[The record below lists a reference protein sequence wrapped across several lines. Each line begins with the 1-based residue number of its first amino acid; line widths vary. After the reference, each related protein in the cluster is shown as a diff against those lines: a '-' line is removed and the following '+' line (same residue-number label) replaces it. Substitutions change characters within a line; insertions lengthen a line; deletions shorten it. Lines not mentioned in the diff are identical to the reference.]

1 MAPVPWSKVSSCL
14 LACACIPL
22 AVGLCPWAAT
32 KSRSTYFVSSP
43 GLGSSA
49 RLWVQRSSSSGSSC
63 GTVSPRPS
71 GRSIPTCS
79 LDDLR
84 TAQSKSGGVV
94 GDVSYDDGHV
104 LQNVLISGFEAG
116 TGARERADAVA
127 NAAASGT
134 LLVDKSHWGVIG
146 VEGEDRLRFLHSQG
160 TNAFERSTTGQVVAT
175 CFTNNI
181 GRVVDFC
188 EGVVLDDSVWLISS
202 PHRWQ
207 KLLGT
212 MDKFI
217 FPMDKTTVSGLSEEL
232 AVFALAG
239 PKAADT
245 MALAKCAPCPEPGRS
260 VEWEFEGEKAL
271 IIGHAR
277 PLTRTKEEE
286 EGVSR
291 DAEGVLSGDGGG
303 QRTQQHPHYS
313 IIVPVSVSSKVWSVL
328 SASPSVV
335 AAGEEEW
342 QTLRIKQGFP
352 FPGKELT
359 ADYNPL
365 EAGLWH
371 AVHFDKGCYIGQ
383 ESISRVNAY
392 NAVSKALYGVS
403 FENSASPQEGTEL
416 FVQETGKRRVVL
428 EIVFAG
434 VVTSMLD
441 RDATSHPFGLA
452 YIRTKVG
459 GVGLKLST
467 KEGESLG
474 TVVQVPYPTRS
485 DAESAMPPAKKEG
498 SDLGDKTTA
507 AAAVL
512 GLEEEKAKEKARK
525 AAKLEAMQKK
535 IDALKARRKTT

>member
-1 MAPVPWSKVSSCL
+1 MAPVPWSKFSSCL
-14 LACACIPL
+14 WAYACIPF
-22 AVGLCPWAAT
+22 AVGLSPWAAT
-32 KSRSTYFVSSP
+32 RSRSTCTSFVSSP
-43 GLGSSA
+43 ALGSSA
-49 RLWVQRSSSSGSSC
+49 RLRLWAQRSSRSSSGSSC
-63 GTVSPRPS
+63 GGAASPRPS
-71 GRSIPTCS
+71 GRSTPTCS

-84 TAQSKSGGVV
+84 TAQSDNGAVI

-104 LQNVLISGFEAG
+104 LQNVLVSGFEAG
-116 TGARERADAVA
+116 TGARQRADAVA
-127 NAAASGT
+127 SAAASGT
-134 LLVDKSHWGVIG
+134 LLVDKSHWGIIR

-160 TNAFERSTTGQVVAT
+160 TNAFEGAKAGQVVAT

-207 KLLGT
+207 TLLGT

-217 FPMDKTTVSGLSEEL
+217 FPMDKTSVSSLSEEL
-232 AVFALAG
+232 AVFSLAG
-239 PKAADT
+239 PKAAET
-245 MALAKCAPCPEPGRS
+245 LSLAKCASCPGPGRS
-260 VEWEFEGEKAL
+260 VEWEFEGEKVL
-271 IIGHAR
+271 IVGHAR
-277 PLTRTKEEE
+277 PLTRITEE

-291 DAEGVLSGDGGG
+291 DSEGVEGRG
-303 QRTQQHPHYS
+303 QGTQEHPYYS
-313 IIVPVSVSSKVWSVL
+313 IIVPVSASSKVWSAL

-359 ADYNPL
+359 ADFNPL

-403 FENSASPQEGTEL
+403 FEDSASPEQGTEL
-416 FVQETGKRRVVL
+416 FVQETGKS
-428 EIVFAG
+428 AG

-441 RDATSHPFGLA
+441 RDVTSHPFGLA
-452 YIRTKVG
+452 YIRTKAG
-459 GVGLKLST
+459 GVGLKVST
-467 KEGESLG
+467 KEGEPLG

-498 SDLGDKTTA
+498 SDSGEKATA
-507 AAAVL
+507 AAAAL

-535 IDALKARRKTT
+535 IDALKARRKTA

>member
-1 MAPVPWSKVSSCL
+1 MAPVPWSSVSSCL

-32 KSRSTYFVSSP
+32 KSRSTSFVSSCA
-43 GLGSSA
+43 LGFSA
-49 RLWVQRSSSSGSSC
+49 RLWAQRSSSSSSSSCCSSC

-71 GRSIPTCS
+71 GRSTPTCS
-79 LDDLR
+79 LEDLR
-84 TAQSKSGGVV
+84 TVQSENGGVV

-116 TGARERADAVA
+116 TGARQRADAVA

-134 LLVDKSHWGVIG
+134 LLVDKSHWGVIR

-160 TNAFERSTTGQVVAT
+160 TNAFERATAGQVVAT

-188 EGVVLDDSVWLISS
+188 EGVVLDDAVWLISS

-217 FPMDKTTVSGLSEEL
+217 FPMDKTNVSGLSEEL
-232 AVFALAG
+232 VVFSLAG
-239 PKAADT
+239 PKAAET
-245 MALAKCAPCPEPGRS
+245 MALAKCASCPEPGRS
-260 VEWEFEGEKAL
+260 VEWEFEGEKVL
-271 IIGHAR
+271 IIGHGR
-277 PLTRTKEEE
+277 PLTRTREEE

-291 DAEGVLSGDGGG
+291 AAEGMLLGDGGG
-303 QRTQQHPHYS
+303 QGTQQHPYYS
-313 IIVPVSVSSKVWSVL
+313 IIVPVSVSSKVWSAL
-328 SASPSVV
+328 LASPSVV

-371 AVHFDKGCYIGQ
+371 AVHFDKVAATSDKSPSPELTPTTPSAKPSTGCPSRTRPRPKRGQ
-383 ESISRVNAY
+383 
-392 NAVSKALYGVS
+392 S
-403 FENSASPQEGTEL
+403 FSCRKPERGD
-416 FVQETGKRRVVL
+416 
-428 EIVFAG
+428 AG

-452 YIRTKVG
+452 YIRTKAG

-498 SDLGDKTTA
+498 DSGDKATA

-535 IDALKARRKTT
+535 VDALKARRKTT

>member
-32 KSRSTYFVSSP
+32 KSRSAYFVSSS

-49 RLWVQRSSSSGSSC
+49 RLWVQRSSSSSSGSSC

-84 TAQSKSGGVV
+84 TAQRESGGVV
-94 GDVSYDDGHV
+94 GDVSYDAGHV

-160 TNAFERSTTGQVVAT
+160 TNAFERATAGQVVAT

-188 EGVVLDDSVWLISS
+188 EGVVLDDAVWLISS

-232 AVFALAG
+232 AVFSLAG
-239 PKAADT
+239 PKAAET
-245 MALAKCAPCPEPGRS
+245 MALAKCASCPEPGRS
-260 VEWEFEGEKAL
+260 VEWEFEGEKVNEV
-271 IIGHAR
+271 H
-277 PLTRTKEEE
+277 PSPD
-286 EGVSR
+286 VSR
-291 DAEGVLSGDGGG
+291 
-303 QRTQQHPHYS
+303 H
-313 IIVPVSVSSKVWSVL
+313 
-328 SASPSVV
+328 
-335 AAGEEEW
+335 
-342 QTLRIKQGFP
+342 
-352 FPGKELT
+352 
-359 ADYNPL
+359 AD
-365 EAGLWH
+365 
-371 AVHFDKGCYIGQ
+371 D
-383 ESISRVNAY
+383 
-392 NAVSKALYGVS
+392 
-403 FENSASPQEGTEL
+403 ENST
-416 FVQETGKRRVVL
+416 RV
-428 EIVFAG
+428 
-434 VVTSMLD
+434 
-441 RDATSHPFGLA
+441 
-452 YIRTKVG
+452 
-459 GVGLKLST
+459 
-467 KEGESLG
+467 
-474 TVVQVPYPTRS
+474 
-485 DAESAMPPAKKEG
+485 SACCRH
-498 SDLGDKTTA
+498 D
-507 AAAVL
+507 
-512 GLEEEKAKEKARK
+512 
-525 AAKLEAMQKK
+525 
-535 IDALKARRKTT
+535 

>member
-1 MAPVPWSKVSSCL
+1 MAPEPWSKVSSCL

-22 AVGLCPWAAT
+22 AVGLSPWAAT
-32 KSRSTYFVSSP
+32 TSRSTSFGSSSA
-43 GLGSSA
+43 LGSSA
-49 RLWVQRSSSSGSSC
+49 RLWAQRSSSSRSSSSGSGSSSC
-63 GTVSPRPS
+63 GTVSPGPG
-71 GRSIPTCS
+71 GRSTPTCS

-84 TAQSKSGGVV
+84 TAQSENGGVI

-104 LQNVLISGFEAG
+104 LQNVLVSGFEAG
-116 TGARERADAVA
+116 TGARQRADAVA
-127 NAAASGT
+127 DAAASGT
-134 LLVDKSHWGVIG
+134 LLVDKSHWGVIR

-160 TNAFERSTTGQVVAT
+160 TNAFERATVGQVVAT

-188 EGVVLDDSVWLISS
+188 EGVVLDDAVWLISS

-217 FPMDKTTVSGLSEEL
+217 FPMDKTTVSSLSEEL
-232 AVFALAG
+232 AVFSLAG
-239 PKAADT
+239 PKAAET
-245 MALAKCAPCPEPGRS
+245 MAMAKCASCPEPGRS
-260 VEWEFEGEKAL
+260 VEWEFEGEKVL

-277 PLTRTKEEE
+277 PLTRTREEE
-286 EGVSR
+286 EGVSH
-291 DAEGVLSGDGGG
+291 DAEGVLSGDGERQG
-303 QRTQQHPHYS
+303 TQQHPYYS
-313 IIVPVSVSSKVWSVL
+313 VIVPVSVSSKVWSAL

-403 FENSASPQEGTEL
+403 FEDSTSPEQGTEL
-416 FVQETGKRRVVL
+416 FVQETGKS
-428 EIVFAG
+428 AG

-452 YIRTKVG
+452 YIRTKAG

-467 KEGESLG
+467 KEGEPLG

-498 SDLGDKTTA
+498 DSGDKATA

-535 IDALKARRKTT
+535 IDALKARRKTS